1 MPLIRT
7 INSGIE
13 AADLYIADGYGKVKG
28 MSSQIGASVCC
39 GLMRIQSNFGI
50 TGHAVEIGAFE
61 GRFLIALAQ
70 CLKAGEMALG
80 IDRFDWPDP
89 QVRTRFEQNCKKY
102 GVAGKSI
109 PWAMDSQTLH
119 PRDLADRLGG
129 SPVRFVHIDGDH
141 SRPAFESDLK
151 LAAAVLDPAG
161 LIALDDML
169 HPGYPTLMASL
180 QSYLTY
186 NQDMVVLCVIDRESI
201 FAATKFVLCRSGWF
215 KRYENEL
222 LREFQDLI
230 WPLGAQ
236 FDTHRCLVLSRDTR
250 LAVI

>member
-1 MPLIRT
+1 MPLNRT
-7 INSGIE
+7 ISSGIE
-13 AADLYIADGYGKVKG
+13 TADLYIADGYGKVKG
-28 MSSQIGASVCC
+28 MSSRIAASVCC

-50 TGHAVEIGAFE
+50 AGHVVEIGAFE

-70 CLKAGEMALG
+70 CLEAGETALG

-89 QVRTRFEQNCKKY
+89 QIKARFEENCRKY
-102 GVAGKSI
+102 GVADKCI
-109 PWAMDSQTLH
+109 PWVVDSQALRPH
-119 PRDLADRLGG
+119 DLVDRLGG

-141 SRPAFESDLK
+141 SRPAFEWDLK
-151 LAAAVLDPAG
+151 LATAVLDPAG

-180 QSYLTY
+180 HSYLTH
-186 NQDMVVLCVIDRESI
+186 NQDLVVLCIIDRESI

-222 LREFQDLI
+222 LCEFQDLI
-230 WPLGAQ
+230 WPLGAT
-236 FDTHRCLVLSRDTR
+236 FDSHRCLVLSRDTR